1 MSEEQ
6 LYTNNFQKYMCVYTF
21 NGSKWSIDIYAESWK
36 EAEERLV
43 AISKGSIEG
52 KVEVEIPA
60 LRERLHLVT

>member
-6 LYTNNFQKYMCVYTF
+6 LYNNNFQKYMCVYTF
-21 NGSKWSIDIYAESWK
+21 NRSKWSINIYAKSWE

-52 KVEVEIPA
+52 EVEEEIPVF
-60 LRERLHLVT
+60 REGLHVVT